1 MNWLPNTWMNPV
13 IRRQPVGYGM
23 AILLLLLS
31 CNSGKKY
38 HDDEDSDADV
48 PDSYGDTRRFQSE
61 LDRFYRVSA
70 NSPLTPEQKKE
81 FEGLRFYPIDTTWE
95 VEAAWEQIPD
105 ALPVMLETNTSEIP
119 PESGGQRPYLL
130 LHFEREGQQFELTA
144 YQLLDPMGFPEADTP
159 LFLPFGDE
167 TNGISTYDGGRYLDI
182 PYPEPGATYLSI
194 DFNRAYHPYCAYNP
208 KYVCPLVPTE
218 NVLSGPVR
226 AGVRF

>member
-1 MNWLPNTWMNPV
+1 MNPV
-13 IRRQPVGYGM
+13 IRLLQTWAWGL
-23 AILLLLLS
+23 ILFFVLAC

-38 HDDEDSDADV
+38 HDEESAGV
-48 PDSYGDTRRFQSE
+48 PTPDSFSDTRKFQSE

-81 FEGLRFYPIDTTWE
+81 FEGLRFYPIDTTWV
-95 VEAAWEQIPD
+95 VEATLERIPD

-119 PESGGQRPYLL
+119 PESGGQRPYVR
-130 LHFEREGQQFELTA
+130 LHFEREGKRYELTA
-144 YQLLDPMGFPEADTP
+144 YQLLDPMGFPESDTP

-167 TNGISTYDGGRYLDI
+167 TNGRSTYDGGRYLNI
-182 PYPEPGATYLSI
+182 PYPEADTDYVSI

-208 KYVCPLVPTE
+208 NYVCPLVPEE
-218 NVLSGPVR
+218 NVLPGSVR